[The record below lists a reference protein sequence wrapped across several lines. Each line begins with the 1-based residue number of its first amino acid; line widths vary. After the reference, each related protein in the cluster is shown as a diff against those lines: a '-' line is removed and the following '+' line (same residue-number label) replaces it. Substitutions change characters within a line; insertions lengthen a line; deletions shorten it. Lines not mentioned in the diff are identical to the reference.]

1 MNENVKKLSDLSE
14 RFLFSMSKCGV
25 NGYQMAKEHVINS
38 QSTLTKIKQGIQ
50 EPSKKMIDLYCEKYN
65 VNKAWLYTGEGNMLN
80 DVAEKPET
88 PLEIVPAAKSN
99 SCDGIPVY
107 NIDATCGT
115 DYRDIDFTDENVIG
129 CVSLPSIRKGAVVI
143 RANGDSMVP
152 IIHDGDF
159 VVIRQIHSW
168 EDLFYGQIYLLL
180 LDEYRMI
187 KFVRRYEPD
196 EDNYII
202 LRSENPKYDDIK
214 LAKNKIRKLFI
225 VENILS
231 VKAQL

>member
-1 MNENVKKLSDLSE
+1 MGRVIERLNEFHLYLKSRGYGGRNVFEQEIGKKPGYLTTALKKGTGIGSDVLA
-14 RFLFSMSKCGV
+14 
-25 NGYQMAKEHVINS
+25 N
-38 QSTLTKIKQGIQ
+38 LTDKFPQLN
-50 EPSKKMIDLYCEKYN
+50 MR
-65 VNKAWLYTGEGNMLN
+65 WLITGEGNMLN

-214 LAKNKIRKLFI
+214 LQKNKIRKLFI